1 MIMYLICVA
10 FGAIVGFT
18 VFAIVTMGK
27 MADVSMLEAENE
39 KLNDDNFRLYKENI
53 ELNMSLKLIENSIN
67 ERSRISLEV

>member
-10 FGAIVGFT
+10 FGAFVGFT

-53 ELNMSLKLIENSIN
+53 ELNMSLKLKENSIN